1 MARGVDGEDGASTEV
16 REMSKAGSRILQ
28 GAREAL
34 AFAKGE
40 ANVADYAV
48 HVPTEVNVRAIR
60 KRLGLTQAAFAARY
74 GFSIG
79 RVRDWEQGRSPM
91 DTPSRI
97 LLTVLDKEP
106 EAVERALNA
115 A

>member
-1 MARGVDGEDGASTEV
+1 
-16 REMSKAGSRILQ
+16 MSKAGSRILQ

-34 AFAKGE
+34 AFAKGDHD
-40 ANVADYAV
+40 ADFVV
-48 HVPTEVNVRAIR
+48 HVPSAVDVRAIR
-60 KRLGLTQAAFAARY
+60 AKLGLTQAAFAARY
-74 GFSIG
+74 GFSVG
-79 RVRDWEQGRSPM
+79 RVRDWEQGRSPI

>member
-1 MARGVDGEDGASTEV
+1 
-16 REMSKAGSRILQ
+16 MSRAGSRILQ

-40 ANVADYAV
+40 ANASAYRV
-48 HVPTEVNVRAIR
+48 HVPAEVNVKAIR
-60 KRLGLTQAAFAARY
+60 NKLGLSQPEFAARY
-74 GFSIG
+74 GFSLG
-79 RVRDWEQGRSPM
+79 RVRDWEQGRSSI

-97 LLTVLDKEP
+97 LLTVIDKEP
-106 EAVERALNA
+106 EAIDRALTA

>member
-1 MARGVDGEDGASTEV
+1 
-16 REMSKAGSRILQ
+16 MSKAGSRILQ

-40 ANVADYAV
+40 ADAAGYAV
-48 HVPTEVNVRAIR
+48 HTPATVDVRAIR
-60 KRLGLTQAAFAARY
+60 KRLGLTQTAFAARY
-74 GFSIG
+74 GFSVG
-79 RVRDWEQGRSPM
+79 RVRDWEQGRSPI

>member
-1 MARGVDGEDGASTEV
+1 MT
-16 REMSKAGSRILQ
+16 KAGSRILQ

-40 ANVADYAV
+40 SKVADFAV
-48 HVPTEVNVRAIR
+48 HVPHAVDVRAIR
-60 KRLGLTQAAFAARY
+60 GKLGLTQVEFAARY
-74 GFSIG
+74 GFSVG
-79 RVRDWEQGRSPM
+79 RVRDWEQGRSAI

>member
-1 MARGVDGEDGASTEV
+1 MT
-16 REMSKAGSRILQ
+16 MSKPGSRILQ

-34 AFAKGE
+34 ALAKGE
-40 ANVADYAV
+40 ADVNDYRI
-48 HVPTEVNVRAIR
+48 HVPATVDVRAIR
-60 KRLGLTQAAFAARY
+60 HKLGMSQPAFAARY

-79 RVRDWEQGRSPM
+79 RIRDWEQGRSAI

-97 LLTVLDKEP
+97 LLTVIEKEP
-106 EAVERALNA
+106 EAIERALTA

>member
-1 MARGVDGEDGASTEV
+1 
-16 REMSKAGSRILQ
+16 MSKAGSRILQ

-40 ANVADYAV
+40 AKTADYVV
-48 HVPTEVNVRAIR
+48 HVPSTVDVRAIR
-60 KRLGLTQAAFAARY
+60 RKLGLTQAAFAARY
-74 GFSIG
+74 GFSVG
-79 RVRDWEQGRSPM
+79 RVRDWEQGRSAI

-97 LLTVLDKEP
+97 LLVVLDKEP
-106 EAVERALNA
+106 EAIERALNA

>member
-1 MARGVDGEDGASTEV
+1 
-16 REMSKAGSRILQ
+16 MSKSGSRILQ

-40 ANVADYAV
+40 ADAADYAV
-48 HVPTEVNVRAIR
+48 HVPSAVDVRAIR

-74 GFSIG
+74 GFSVG
-79 RVRDWEQGRSPM
+79 RVRDWEQGRSPV
-91 DTPSRI
+91 DAPSRI

>member
-1 MARGVDGEDGASTEV
+1 
-16 REMSKAGSRILQ
+16 MSKAGSRILQ

-40 ANVADYAV
+40 ADATEYRV
-48 HVPTEVNVRAIR
+48 HVPATVNVRAIR
-60 KRLGLTQAAFAARY
+60 EKLGLSQAAFAARY
-74 GFSIG
+74 GFSVG
-79 RVRDWEQGRSPM
+79 RVRDWEQGRSNI

-97 LLTVLDKEP
+97 LLTVIDKEP
-106 EAVERALNA
+106 EAIDRALTA

>member
-1 MARGVDGEDGASTEV
+1 MT
-16 REMSKAGSRILQ
+16 KAGSRILQ

-40 ANVADYAV
+40 AHEADFAV
-48 HVPTEVNVRAIR
+48 HAPPSVDVRALR
-60 KRLGLTQAAFAARY
+60 TKLGLTQAAFAARY
-74 GFSIG
+74 GFSVG
-79 RVRDWEQGRSPM
+79 RVRDWEQGRSPI

-106 EAVERALNA
+106 EAVQRALNA

>member
-1 MARGVDGEDGASTEV
+1 
-16 REMSKAGSRILQ
+16 MSKAGSRILQ

-40 ANVADYAV
+40 AKTADYVV
-48 HVPTEVNVRAIR
+48 HVPSTVDVRAIR
-60 KRLGLTQAAFAARY
+60 GKLGLTQAAFAARY

-79 RVRDWEQGRSPM
+79 RVRDWEQGRSTI

>member
-1 MARGVDGEDGASTEV
+1 
-16 REMSKAGSRILQ
+16 MSKAGSRILQ

-34 AFAKGE
+34 ALAKGE
-40 ANVADYAV
+40 ADESTYQV
-48 HVPTEVNVRAIR
+48 HVPTSVNVRAIR
-60 KRLGLTQAAFAARY
+60 EKLGLSQEAFAARY

-79 RVRDWEQGRSPM
+79 RVRDWEQGRSNM

-97 LLTVLDKEP
+97 LLLVIDKEP
-106 EAVERALNA
+106 EAIERALSA

>member
-1 MARGVDGEDGASTEV
+1 
-16 REMSKAGSRILQ
+16 MSKAGSRILQ

-34 AFAKGE
+34 AFAKGD
-40 ANVADYAV
+40 ANTADYAV
-48 HVPTEVNVRAIR
+48 HVPSAVDVRALR

-79 RVRDWEQGRSPM
+79 RVRDWEQGRSPI
-91 DTPSRI
+91 DAPSRI

>member
-1 MARGVDGEDGASTEV
+1 
-16 REMSKAGSRILQ
+16 MSKAGSRILQ

-40 ANVADYAV
+40 AKTADYVV
-48 HVPTEVNVRAIR
+48 HVPSTVDVRAIR
-60 KRLGLTQAAFAARY
+60 RKLGLTQAAFAARY

-79 RVRDWEQGRSPM
+79 RVRDWEQGRSAI

-106 EAVERALNA
+106 EAIERALNA

>member
-1 MARGVDGEDGASTEV
+1 MA
-16 REMSKAGSRILQ
+16 KAGSRILQ

-40 ANVADYAV
+40 AREADFVV
-48 HVPTEVNVRAIR
+48 HPPRTVDVRALR
-60 KRLGLTQAAFAARY
+60 TKLGLTQAAFAARY
-74 GFSIG
+74 GFSVG
-79 RVRDWEQGRSPM
+79 RVRDWEQGRSPI